1 MLASAAIAFSLGFL
15 QSPSRLLPRRAVTT
29 AASTVMCTTLSDAQL
44 AQYLVRTTLMELPG
58 WEDGGKGIAR
68 PALAELIDEWDE
80 DESEEFEEAIEAL
93 EEAYWQRRARI
104 LWVPP
109 NVLWDPQVVEEIY
122 QFLRK
127 SQDAASLKVKSLNR
141 EIL

>member
-93 EEAYWQRRARI
+93 EEADWLHTGNDGRVYSGSNVHIRRMYSGIRR
-104 LWVPP
+104 L
-109 NVLWDPQVVEEIY
+109 
-122 QFLRK
+122 
-127 SQDAASLKVKSLNR
+127 LKKFISS
-141 EIL
+141 